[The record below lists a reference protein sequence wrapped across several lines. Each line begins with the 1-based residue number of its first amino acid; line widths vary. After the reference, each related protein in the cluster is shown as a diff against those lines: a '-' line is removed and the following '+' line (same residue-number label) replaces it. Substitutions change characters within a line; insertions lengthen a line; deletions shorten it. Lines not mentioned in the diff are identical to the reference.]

1 MVEISLSV
9 VVYESEMY
17 LRLHFGS
24 DAIDLPMDEAEKLR
38 REINRLVPY
47 RLGQRV
53 WTQPQIKFVGEWA
66 TVPASSQA
74 VPGSTPFRPESGCV
88 APDG

>member
-1 MVEISLSV
+1 MAEISLSV

-17 LRLHFGS
+17 LRLDFGPY
-24 DAIDLPMDEAEKLR
+24 AIDLPMDEAEKLR

-47 RLGQRV
+47 RLGQIV
-53 WTQPQIKFVGEWA
+53 WNQP
-66 TVPASSQA
+66 TVVASSQA
-74 VPGSTPFRPESGCV
+74 VPGSTPFRPESGCA